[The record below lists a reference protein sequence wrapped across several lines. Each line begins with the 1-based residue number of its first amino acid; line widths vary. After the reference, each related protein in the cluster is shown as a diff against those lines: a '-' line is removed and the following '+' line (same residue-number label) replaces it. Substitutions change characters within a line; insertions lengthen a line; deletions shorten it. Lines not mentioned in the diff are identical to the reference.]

1 MSAREHP
8 TCHRYSHDT
17 TTSWGNPNP
26 QSTAF
31 CNEKLLERGSNGERW
46 LASNKGMSIKTLVIS
61 TVVDLFIAEP
71 DIYDGDDGLDD

>member
-1 MSAREHP
+1 M
-8 TCHRYSHDT
+8 
-17 TTSWGNPNP
+17 
-26 QSTAF
+26 
-31 CNEKLLERGSNGERW
+31 ERW